1 MNKLYEL
8 AYKGRINL
16 VEYLGLPEDEEF
28 KTVHNERWDILTEVE
43 EKFLDKLSPEQKR
56 EYDHITCCIASADL
70 IEVHGMFIEGIR
82 VGLDLARRKS
92 RKWRHKV
99 RQLGDIFYS
108 TPEPEERKPHKQRR
122 IKAVIKQKRG

>member
-92 RKWRHKV
+92 RKWRHRV
-99 RQLGDIFYS
+99 RQLGEIFDS
-108 TPEPEERKPHKQRR
+108 TSEIEERKPHEQRR